1 MHKLDL
7 RKFLLPMLKISD
19 KKFFLNI
26 VADYLIEVHQTSRTT
41 NQRDRW
47 INAIAKAT
55 KTILEGDT
63 TFLHWDF
70 EKSSLLF
77 WSADSNEIYDTGKN
91 CQCPA
96 FKRDI
101 PLPCYHRAMYRLIKN
116 YFEFQLKPGEIKQI
130 DFADAVFFD
139 SELTASEKVKLLNL
153 SILDGRIEL
162 KPRVE
167 ALQNHIT

>member
-1 MHKLDL
+1 
-7 RKFLLPMLKISD
+7 MLNIQD
-19 KKFFLNI
+19 KNFFLNI
-26 VADYLIEVHQTSRTT
+26 VADFVAEVHQTSRTV
-41 NQRDRW
+41 NLRNRW

-55 KTILEGDT
+55 KTILESDT

-70 EKSSLLF
+70 EKNSLLF
-77 WSADSNEIYDTGKN
+77 WSAESNEIYDIGKN

-116 YFEFQLKPGEIKQI
+116 YFEFQQIPGEIAQI

-139 SELTASEKVKLLNL
+139 SELSATEKVKLLNQ
-153 SILDGRIEL
+153 SILEGRIEL
-162 KPRVE
+162 KPQVK
-167 ALQNHIT
+167 ALRKYIV